1 MWLTQLA
8 TRLEG
13 HELQMAEVRIAITRV
28 VQWGGELTRSN
39 KLGTK
44 NGQVS
49 RIFNLLFFAFE
60 ITRLLLTK

>member
-1 MWLTQLA
+1 
-8 TRLEG
+8 
-13 HELQMAEVRIAITRV
+13 MAEVRIAITRV

-49 RIFNLLFFAFE
+49 LVNYTECTVHYNYRTNTFSARSGTLDQ
-60 ITRLLLTK
+60 

>member
-1 MWLTQLA
+1 MWLTALA
-8 TRLEG
+8 ARLEG

-44 NGQVS
+44 NGQVGVAWALTLGLT
-49 RIFNLLFFAFE
+49 LLALALE
-60 ITRLLLTK
+60 H